1 MELKAN
7 PSTFHV
13 RILLSKLENTPNLV
27 EGDIPINKLVD
38 SEL

>member
-13 RILLSKLENTPNLV
+13 RILLSTLKNPPNQE
-27 EGDIPINKLVD
+27 EGEYPHQQI
-38 SEL
+38 S